1 VSRVERSAS
10 ATRSGYAEAASKP
23 AHSGGA
29 GEGGKL
35 ARAPGASQGGPDPS
49 QLPPAPD
56 GTASTIAPLRE
67 ARRQFERQY
76 VLAVLERCG
85 WRIAAAARALGLQR
99 PNFYRKARQ
108 LNISLR
114 PPDASHR

>member
-10 ATRSGYAEAASKP
+10 ASRSGHGEAAP
-23 AHSGGA
+23 EAAHNGGA
-29 GEGGKL
+29 GEGGKR
-35 ARAPGASQGGPDPS
+35 ARAPGAREGGPDPI

-56 GTASTIAPLRE
+56 STATTITPLRE
-67 ARRQFERQY
+67 ARRQFERHY

-114 PPDASHR
+114 PPDTGHS